1 MDTNGAGA
9 QSARK
14 PEEAASP
21 LPLLR
26 ARPDWASA
34 VSALKRTASQ
44 HDKETD
50 LRARGYAAALRGK
63 PAAMVVDVVLSNQR
77 DYDAFVWPEVQAW
90 MARNPGT
97 DLQHLAAQGPGS
109 VRRLRKDKRADEA
122 RTMQE
127 VASGLLDYS
136 RALGVDEKQGLCAWA
151 VAAEPF
157 RFAVRSELY
166 VGTVRG
172 IGIALFAYLRMLGGA
187 DAIKPDTRVIKAL
200 RRAGLSVAR
209 DAGAA
214 LLLGEGMAEELG
226 VGRLWFDQLL
236 WYT

>member
-1 MDTNGAGA
+1 
-9 QSARK
+9 
-14 PEEAASP
+14 
-21 LPLLR
+21 
-26 ARPDWASA
+26 
-34 VSALKRTASQ
+34 
-44 HDKETD
+44 
-50 LRARGYAAALRGK
+50 
-63 PAAMVVDVVLSNQR
+63 
-77 DYDAFVWPEVQAW
+77 
-90 MARNPGT
+90 
-97 DLQHLAAQGPGS
+97 
-109 VRRLRKDKRADEA
+109 
-122 RTMQE
+122 
-127 VASGLLDYS
+127 
-136 RALGVDEKQGLCAWA
+136 
-151 VAAEPF
+151 
-157 RFAVRSELY
+157 